1 MHELPCEEKLK
12 RCPGEGQSS
21 VVRTG
26 AEQKECGC
34 GERIKFHESE
44 RKRGRRHN
52 RPVNL
57 SGAEVGAGRML
68 FEGEDARVWLEM
80 MGRDFKA
87 T

>member
-1 MHELPCEEKLK
+1 MNMKG
-12 RCPGEGQSS
+12 R
-21 VVRTG
+21 
-26 AEQKECGC
+26 
-34 GERIKFHESE
+34 ERE
-44 RKRGRRHN
+44 RRN

-57 SGAEVGAGRML
+57 SGAEVDAGRML